1 MEIRGVL
8 EREIAAVY
16 NERFET
22 YGPELEA
29 SLWFC
34 KDRQMA
40 RFEMIAQH
48 IFGTK
53 FKRNV
58 QISDIGCG
66 YGGFSEFLNKKY
78 PNLPYKYVGYDIA
91 DKLVEYCQK
100 NITAE
105 NLEFRLGS
113 NLHAPCDFCV
123 ISGTFNYAPG
133 VSVNT
138 WRDFMRNELLTSF
151 KYVREKLIFNLMIS
165 DTPKISKSNIF
176 YENLEDFLSFCNNY
190 LGKTSVYEH
199 QLLKHE
205 KTFCVEK

>member
-1 MEIRGVL
+1 MEISGVL

-16 NERFET
+16 NKRFEI
-22 YGPELEA
+22 YGPELKA

-34 KDRQMA
+34 KNRQLA
-40 RFEMIAQH
+40 RFEMIAKH
-48 IFGTK
+48 IFRK
-53 FKRNV
+53 KLKHHV

-66 YGGFSEFLNKKY
+66 YGSFSEFLSKKY
-78 PNLPYKYVGYDIA
+78 PNLRYNYIGYDIA
-91 DKLVEYCQK
+91 DKLVEYCK
-100 NITAE
+100 TNITDE

-151 KYVREKLIFNLMIS
+151 KYVREKLILNLMIS
-165 DTPKISKSNIF
+165 DDPKISKSNIF
-176 YENLEDFLSFCNNY
+176 YENLEDFLLFCNNN

-199 QLLKHE
+199 KLLKHE

>member
-1 MEIRGVL
+1 
-8 EREIAAVY
+8 
-16 NERFET
+16 
-22 YGPELEA
+22 
-29 SLWFC
+29 
-34 KDRQMA
+34 
-40 RFEMIAQH
+40 MIAKH
-48 IFGTK
+48 IFREK
-53 FKRNV
+53 LKRDV

-66 YGGFSEFLNKKY
+66 YGGFSEFLNKTY
-78 PNLPYKYVGYDIA
+78 PNLRYNYIGYDIA
-91 DKLVEYCQK
+91 DKLVEYCK
-100 NITAE
+100 TNITDE

-133 VSVNT
+133 VSVDT

-165 DTPKISKSNIF
+165 DSPKISKSNIF

-190 LGKTSVYEH
+190 LGRTSVYEH
-199 QLLKHE
+199 KLLKHE

>member
-1 MEIRGVL
+1 MEISGVL
-8 EREIAAVY
+8 EREIAATY
-16 NERFET
+16 NKRFEI
-22 YGPELEA
+22 YGPELKA

-34 KDRQMA
+34 KNRQLA
-40 RFEMIAQH
+40 RFEMIAKH
-48 IFGTK
+48 IFRK
-53 FKRNV
+53 KLKHHV

-66 YGGFSEFLNKKY
+66 YGSFSEFLNKKY
-78 PNLPYKYVGYDIA
+78 PNLRYNYIGYDIA
-91 DKLVEYCQK
+91 DKLVEYCK
-100 NITAE
+100 TNITDQ

-151 KYVREKLIFNLMIS
+151 KYVREKLILNLMIS
-165 DTPKISKSNIF
+165 DDPKISKSNIF
-176 YENLEDFLSFCNNY
+176 YENLEDFLLFCNNN

-199 QLLKHE
+199 KLLKHE